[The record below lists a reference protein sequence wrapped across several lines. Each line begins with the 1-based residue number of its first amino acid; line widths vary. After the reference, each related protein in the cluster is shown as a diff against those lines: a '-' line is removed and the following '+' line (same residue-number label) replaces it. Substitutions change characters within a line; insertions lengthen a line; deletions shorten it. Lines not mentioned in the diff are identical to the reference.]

1 MSLRKLISFQYLFLA
16 FFLAVLCSSRTNAQT
31 ESLLSARITAAL
43 KAKEPDWE
51 YVGAIDNRFPIVP
64 SEKRVVVGTWQAPKS
79 RSQDVFVS
87 VYSVENREE
96 AAKWLQPVRD
106 KHVAEGWHVSPFQIG
121 DEGYLSKYKNGDRFE
136 IEFRRGAIVAKIAG
150 NDLDRVKEFAQCIV
164 EQTAA
169 NPPNPMP
176 TPDKHA

>member
-1 MSLRKLISFQYLFLA
+1 MTK
-16 FFLAVLCSSRTNAQT
+16 
-31 ESLLSARITAAL
+31 RIV
-43 KAKEPDWE
+43 
-51 YVGAIDNRFPIVP
+51 VGA
-64 SEKRVVVGTWQAPKS
+64 WQVPKS

-106 KHVAEGWHVSPFQIG
+106 KHVAEGRHVNPFQIG
-121 DEGYLSKYKNGDRFE
+121 DEGYLSKYKNVDRFD
-136 IEFRRGAIVAKIAG
+136 IGFRRGAIVAKVAG

-176 TPDKHA
+176 TPEKHA